1 MSGGV
6 PPRVV
11 LVTRDTEY
19 QALIAEHGTHQQAE
33 FFLGQR
39 GQAIEPLVE
48 RHRRREEALR
58 AVLAAI
64 PLRWRRTRVP
74 REELARFLFAPDDVV
89 VVLGQDGLVAN
100 VAKYLKGQPVLGFNP
115 DPGLY
120 DGLLVQHAPGAAGEL
135 IVETVAGGV
144 RVEERTMVEAVLDDG
159 QRLLA
164 LNEVFVGHATHQSA
178 RYRIEHGDETE
189 RHSSSGLIVA
199 TGTGSTGWAR
209 SIVLERGS
217 PLPLPAPTEESLVFL
232 VREAF
237 PSIVTGVSLTEG
249 LVRPP
254 DRLAVVSEMN
264 AGGVVFGDG
273 IERDYLKFDWGRR
286 LEVRRGGAS
295 LRLVVA

>member
-1 MSGGV
+1 VTDGL

-19 QALIAEHGTHQQAE
+19 QALLAEHGTHQQAE
-33 FFLGQR
+33 FFLDQR

-48 RHRRREEALR
+48 RHRRRDDALG

-64 PLRWRRTRVP
+64 PVRWRRTRVP

-100 VAKYLKGQPVLGFNP
+100 VAKYLNGQPVLGFNP
-115 DPGLY
+115 NPDLY
-120 DGLLVQHAPGAAGEL
+120 DGLLVQHSPAAAGEL
-135 IVETVAGGV
+135 MVESVRGGV
-144 RVEERTMVEAVLDDG
+144 RYEERTMVEAVLDDG

-178 RYRIEHGDETE
+178 RYHIEHGGDSE

-217 PLPLPAPTEESLVFL
+217 PLPLPAPTEDSLVFL

-237 PSIVTGVSLTEG
+237 PSVTTGVSLTEG
-249 LVRPP
+249 LVRSP
-254 DRLAVVSEMN
+254 DGLAIVSEMN
-264 AGGVVFGDG
+264 DGGVVFGDG

-286 LEVRRGGAS
+286 LEVRRGGTS